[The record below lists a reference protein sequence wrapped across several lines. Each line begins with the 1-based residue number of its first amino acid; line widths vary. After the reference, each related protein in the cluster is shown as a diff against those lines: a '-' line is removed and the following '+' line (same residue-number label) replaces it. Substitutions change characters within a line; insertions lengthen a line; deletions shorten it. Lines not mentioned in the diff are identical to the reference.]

1 MAIKKNT
8 EKTEEKRNYD
18 VVVKRVKEFN
28 GSYAFDMEVNGVM
41 IYGCWYREYER
52 KDGSG
57 TFAAIQFPSRKAEDG
72 KYYNHAYFRI
82 DEDVIKNIE
91 KQIEAML

>member
-1 MAIKKNT
+1 MAIKKT
-8 EKTEEKRNYD
+8 EKSEETKINYD
-18 VVVKRVKEFN
+18 IKVTRVKEFN
-28 GSYAFDMEVNGVM
+28 GSYAFDMVVNGVT

-72 KYYNHAYFRI
+72 KYYNHAYFRV
-82 DEDVIKNIE
+82 DEAIIADIE

>member
-1 MAIKKNT
+1 MAISKK
-8 EKTEEKRNYD
+8 KTEENNISYD
-18 VVVKRVKEFN
+18 ITVKRVKEFN

-57 TFAAIQFPSRKAEDG
+57 SFAAIQFPSRKAEDD
-72 KYYNHAYFRI
+72 KYYNHAYIRVTDDI
-82 DEDVIKNIE
+82 IKNIE